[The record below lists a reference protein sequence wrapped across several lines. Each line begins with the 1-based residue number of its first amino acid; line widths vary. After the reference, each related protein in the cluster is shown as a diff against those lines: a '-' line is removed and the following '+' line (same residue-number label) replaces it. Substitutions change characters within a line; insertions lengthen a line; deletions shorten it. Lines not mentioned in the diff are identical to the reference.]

1 MSFTIEQKE
10 ALAEKY
16 LDLILEANKV
26 TNLTRIVDREQAMI
40 LHLEDSL
47 VGLDEINESPDGLYG
62 DLGTGGG
69 FPGVPVAIYTGRDTV
84 LVDSVK
90 KKMAILDNAVNEL
103 ELPNNVITYAG
114 RIEDL
119 AKEKPGQ
126 FSVLSARALSQL
138 PSLLELAS
146 PLLKKNGRL
155 VCYKANISDEERNHA
170 LSIAEIVGMRIVS
183 SRQVYLSDNETFRE
197 IFVFEKFKKPQIKLP
212 RRIGLAQ
219 HDPIKPKK

>member
-1 MSFTIEQKE
+1 MTLSVEQKE
-10 ALAEKY
+10 ALTEKY

-26 TNLTRIVDREQAMI
+26 TNLTRIIDRDQAKI

-47 VGLDEINESPDGLYG
+47 VGLEEINQAPDGLYG

-69 FPGVPVAIYTGRDTV
+69 FPGVPIAIYTGRETV
-84 LVDSVK
+84 LIDSVK
-90 KKMAILDNAVNEL
+90 KKMVILDKAVSEL
-103 ELPNNVITYAG
+103 DLPNSVTTYAG

-119 AKEKPGQ
+119 AKDYPSK

-146 PLLKKNGRL
+146 PLLKKGGRL
-155 VCYKANISDEERNHA
+155 VCYKANISEDERKHA
-170 LSIAEIVGMRIVS
+170 LSIAEIVGMKFVG
-183 SRQVYLSDNETFRE
+183 SRQTYLSDGETFRE
-197 IFVFEKFKKPQIKLP
+197 IIVFEKYKKPELKLP

-219 HDPIKPKK
+219 HDPIKPRK

>member
-170 LSIAEIVGMRIVS
+170 LSIAEIVGMRFVS

-197 IFVFEKFKKPQIKLP
+197 IIVFEKFKKPQIKLP

>member
-26 TNLTRIVDREQAMI
+26 TNLTRIIDREQAMV

-170 LSIAEIVGMRIVS
+170 LSIAEIVGMRFVS

-197 IFVFEKFKKPQIKLP
+197 IIVFEKFKKPQIKLP

>member
-26 TNLTRIVDREQAMI
+26 TNLTRIIDREQAMV

-90 KKMAILDNAVNEL
+90 KKMAILDNAINEL
-103 ELPNNVITYAG
+103 ELSNNVITYAG

-170 LSIAEIVGMRIVS
+170 LSIAEIVGMRFVS

-197 IFVFEKFKKPQIKLP
+197 IIVFEKFKKPQIKLP